1 MKFNHL
7 TIKSSRPQKEWRLI
21 STSGF
26 KDKDNMID
34 LKKIICAYDR
44 FVPHRLLQLLG
55 KKDITKIKLGD
66 NVEKKITIL
75 FSDIRDFTTLSESL
89 TPQENFNFINTYL
102 CQMDPIISS
111 NNGVVGNFIG
121 DAIMAIFPEGTEDAY
136 KCSLSMLKQLRVYN
150 EGRIRAGYQ
159 PIRIGIGLNTG
170 LAMIGTVGGHNRMDG
185 TVISDAVNL
194 CSRIESLTKVYKIQ
208 LLIGEDTYNDLS
220 PERKKYTRFVDRVL
234 VKGKLKQQSIY
245 EVFEIDDEHVRKHK
259 RNSKHVFEE
268 ALANYHYGE
277 IDVAKRLLEECLSR
291 NVNDEPLKIYL
302 DRCEKY
308 LATGYHESDCLM
320 SDRVLWS
327 DQFLLGHELIDTQHR
342 ELVEGSL
349 ALIEAVEQEIKSEE
363 IKKRAMEFAE
373 KARIHF
379 KTEEAILEKCDYP
392 FLEFQKQQHN
402 RFMTTF
408 SYLADD
414 LSNKSTS
421 RIFCMFKI
429 QIFLIDWIVHHT
441 LKDDKNYGKYLTCSD

>member
-1 MKFNHL
+1 
-7 TIKSSRPQKEWRLI
+7 
-21 STSGF
+21 
-26 KDKDNMID
+26 MID
-34 LKKIICAYDR
+34 LKKTISAYDR

-259 RNSKHVFEE
+259 RNSKDVFEE

-291 NVNDEPLKIYL
+291 NVNDEPIKIYL
-302 DRCEKY
+302 D
-308 LATGYHESDCLM
+308 
-320 SDRVLWS
+320 
-327 DQFLLGHELIDTQHR
+327 
-342 ELVEGSL
+342 
-349 ALIEAVEQEIKSEE
+349 
-363 IKKRAMEFAE
+363 
-373 KARIHF
+373 
-379 KTEEAILEKCDYP
+379 
-392 FLEFQKQQHN
+392 
-402 RFMTTF
+402 
-408 SYLADD
+408 
-414 LSNKSTS
+414 
-421 RIFCMFKI
+421 
-429 QIFLIDWIVHHT
+429 
-441 LKDDKNYGKYLTCSD
+441 

>member
-1 MKFNHL
+1 MKD
-7 TIKSSRPQKEWRLI
+7 
-21 STSGF
+21 SG
-26 KDKDNMID
+26 
-34 LKKIICAYDR
+34 KIINAYDR
-44 FVPHRLLQLLG
+44 FIPHKLLELLG
-55 KKDITKIKLGD
+55 KKDIAKIELGD
-66 NVEKKITIL
+66 NVEKRITIL
-75 FSDIRDFTTLSESL
+75 FSDIRDFTAMSESL
-89 TPQENFNFINTYL
+89 TPQENFNFINAYL
-102 CQMDPIISS
+102 CQMNPIIST
-111 NNGVVGNFIG
+111 NNGVIGNFIG
-121 DAIMAIFPEGTEDAY
+121 DAIMAIFPEGIEDAY
-136 KCSLSMLKQLRVYN
+136 KCSLSMLKQLKVYN
-150 EGRIRAGYQ
+150 EGRIKAGYQ

-194 CSRIESLTKVYKIQ
+194 CSRIESLTKSYKVG

-259 RNSKHVFEE
+259 CDTKDAFEE

-277 IDVAKRLLEECLSR
+277 IDIARRILEGCLSS

-308 LATGYHESDCLM
+308 SATGHHESDCLL
-320 SDRVLWS
+320 SDRVSWS
-327 DQFLLGHELIDTQHR
+327 DQFLLGHEVLDTQHR

-349 ALIEAVEQEIKSEE
+349 ALIEAVEQEIKGEE
-363 IKKRAMEFAE
+363 INRRALEFTE

-379 KTEEAILEKCDYP
+379 KTEESILEMRDYP

-402 RFMTTF
+402 RFMKSF
-408 SYLADD
+408 SYLTNDI
-414 LSNKSTS
+414 SNKSTS
-421 RIFCMFKI
+421 RIFRMFKI
-429 QIFLIDWIVHHT
+429 QIFLIDWLVHHT
-441 LKDDKNYGKYLTCSD
+441 LKDDKNYGKYLPSCD